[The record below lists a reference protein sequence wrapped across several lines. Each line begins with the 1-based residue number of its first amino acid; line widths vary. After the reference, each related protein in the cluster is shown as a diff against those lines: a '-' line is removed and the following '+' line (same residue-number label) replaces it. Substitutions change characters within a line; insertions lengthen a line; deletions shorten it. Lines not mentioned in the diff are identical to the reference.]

1 MKTFAQ
7 CPKFVAVTR
16 LSRHLRHPLR
26 LLALTAMLAISATV
40 LQSAHAAPGAYAGGH
55 GGGHGAS
62 FGGGQGTASPRHLE
76 RMLDSADATPDQRA
90 QIKQIVA
97 SAREA
102 GRALRA
108 QGQALRDQSAALFAQ
123 PNVDAR
129 AAEALRQQM
138 LAQHDQASQRR
149 MQTMLDIS
157 RVLSPEQRQKL
168 AERMKQRGAMME
180 RHRGE
185 RKALDGAQPR

>member
-1 MKTFAQ
+1 M
-7 CPKFVAVTR
+7 
-16 LSRHLRHPLR
+16 
-26 LLALTAMLAISATV
+26 
-40 LQSAHAAPGAYAGGH
+40 G
-55 GGGHGAS
+55 
-62 FGGGQGTASPRHLE
+62 SPRQMD
-76 RMLDSADATPDQRA
+76 RMLDSVDATPEQRA

-123 PNVDAR
+123 PDVDAR